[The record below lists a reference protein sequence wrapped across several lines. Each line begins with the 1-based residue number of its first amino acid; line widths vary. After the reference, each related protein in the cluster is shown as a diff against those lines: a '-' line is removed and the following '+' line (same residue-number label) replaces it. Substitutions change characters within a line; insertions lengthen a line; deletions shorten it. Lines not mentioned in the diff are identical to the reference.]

1 WEHQDA
7 IAQIFFHESFYF
19 IAFLIPPFFLW
30 KIINRSDLV
39 TAAQNYIALKLEAES
54 R

>member
-1 WEHQDA
+1 
-7 IAQIFFHESFYF
+7 
-19 IAFLIPPFFLW
+19 
-30 KIINRSDLV
+30 IINRSDLV

>member
-1 WEHQDA
+1 
-7 IAQIFFHESFYF
+7 
-19 IAFLIPPFFLW
+19 
-30 KIINRSDLV
+30 SDLV

>member
-1 WEHQDA
+1 
-7 IAQIFFHESFYF
+7 
-19 IAFLIPPFFLW
+19 
-30 KIINRSDLV
+30 RSDLV